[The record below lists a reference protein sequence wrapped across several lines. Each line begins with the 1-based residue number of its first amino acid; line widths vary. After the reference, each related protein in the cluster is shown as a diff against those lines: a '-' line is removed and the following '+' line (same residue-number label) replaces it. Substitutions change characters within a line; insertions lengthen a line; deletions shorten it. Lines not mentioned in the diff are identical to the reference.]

1 MKIKNRYRSKSD
13 LNNMSKSEHVA
24 LSFVSIF
31 YNNETED
38 TERIKEKSLPLHTLF
53 NCVYTII
60 TQLKSE
66 EMPELF
72 IDEIWDS
79 IKHIRGKEY
88 KESPLARLIVL
99 EYEYNVNRWYE
110 ATIIFACV
118 YVVMAIDCPDKEA
131 CLQRIK
137 SKAAY
142 NPDAQNYFNIFERK
156 LEDLQNKMKE
166 NPDAY
171 GHKTEAVTVEPK
183 IYTEDEWLA
192 NEKHDSWRLDALKRE
207 MVGKPI
213 EEQFNLYVT
222 EFQNEKSLPSPSKIY
237 LSLLEIQIRALQKQL
252 SEKNAP
258 TISINDILE
267 VLTQNNFSNQ
277 KQAELLQIINYV
289 LYAKQYPDDICGN
302 LEKKIQI
309 LQQPI
314 ETVETGN
321 TEKSGTKRT
330 QKVTTDVLLSLLHK
344 TGVSAASE
352 DKAKIARLIS
362 YLTGFSEEKIR
373 QRLSNS
379 DELTSFHKEEI
390 EGVNRILIDLNF
402 DISIKY
408 NKQR

>member
-1 MKIKNRYRSKSD
+1 
-13 LNNMSKSEHVA
+13 MSKSERVA
-24 LSFVSIF
+24 LSFVSPF

-38 TERIKEKSLPLHTLF
+38 TERIKEKSLPLQTLF
-53 NCVYTII
+53 NCVYTI
-60 TQLKSE
+60 TSQLKSE

-79 IKHIRGKEY
+79 IKHIRGKDYVEG
-88 KESPLARLIVL
+88 PLARLIVL

-110 ATIIFACV
+110 AIIIFACV
-118 YVVMAIDCPDKEA
+118 YVVMAIDCPDKKA

-171 GHKTEAVTVEPK
+171 GYKTEAVTVEPK

-192 NEKHDSWRLDALKRE
+192 NEKHDSWRLDALKRG

-213 EEQFNLYVT
+213 EEQFNLYVA
-222 EFQNEKSLPSPSKIY
+222 EFQSENSLPSPSKIY
-237 LSLLEIQIRALQKQL
+237 LSLLDIQIRALQKQL
-252 SEKNAP
+252 SAKNAP
-258 TISINDILE
+258 TVSINDILE
-267 VLTQNNFSNQ
+267 VLAQNNFSNQ
-277 KQAELLQIINYV
+277 KQAELLQVVNYV
-289 LYAKQYPDDICGN
+289 LHSKQYPDDICGN
-302 LEKKIQI
+302 LDKKIQI
-309 LQQPI
+309 LQLST
-314 ETVETGN
+314 ETSEKDRVENG
-321 TEKSGTKRT
+321 ETKRT
-330 QKVTTDVLLSLLHK
+330 QKVTTDVLILLLSK
-344 TGVSAASE
+344 AGISAASE

-362 YLTGFSEEKIR
+362 YLTDFSEEKIR

-390 EGVNRILIDLNF
+390 ESINKILADLNM
-402 DISIKY
+402 DISIQY